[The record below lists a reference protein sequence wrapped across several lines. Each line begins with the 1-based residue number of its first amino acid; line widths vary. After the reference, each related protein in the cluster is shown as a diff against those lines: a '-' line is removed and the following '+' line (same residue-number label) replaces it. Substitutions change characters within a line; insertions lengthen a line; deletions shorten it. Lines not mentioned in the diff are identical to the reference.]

1 VVFYGFRFVNGP
13 LLGWYLTSRERA
25 MLIVCPT
32 GAMTYQIELAALGKA
47 GRSVRCTQCKNTW
60 FATPDSMVAEAE
72 AEMAAANAVAATSQP
87 PADDFT
93 DDMASNFSVETVDPT
108 EDSAAAEQA
117 ANMLAINDSPPLAPR
132 DQDEAEPSAEK
143 FDPGSS
149 EDVETIAARRARH
162 AQAQRKDQRTV
173 LQRIASVPVLIVV
186 LLAVILGALQGRVAL
201 VRNFPQTASLFS
213 MIGMPV
219 NLRGLNFMDVKSRGE
234 FVDGA
239 IVLVVEGTIVNLTPR
254 TLEVPRLRF
263 ALRNGLGHEVYA
275 WTALPPKT
283 VLGSGDGLPFRTRLA
298 APPPDGRD
306 VIVRFFS
313 RRDAGLGS

>member
-1 VVFYGFRFVNGP
+1 
-13 LLGWYLTSRERA
+13 

-32 GAMTYQIELAALGKA
+32 CAMTYQIELAVLGKA

-72 AEMAAANAVAATSQP
+72 AEMAAANAVAATSRP

-93 DDMASNFSVETVDPT
+93 DDMASNFSVETTPIVD
-108 EDSAAAEQA
+108 AAATEEA
-117 ANMLAINDSPPLAPR
+117 GEMLAIEHAPPLAPSEA
-132 DQDEAEPSAEK
+132 DEAGSSPQK
-143 FDPGSS
+143 FDPDAS

-162 AQAQRKDQRTV
+162 AYAQRKDQRTV
-173 LQRIASVPVLIVV
+173 LQRIVSVPVLIVV
-186 LLAVILGALQGRVAL
+186 LLTFIFAALQWRVAL
-201 VRNFPQTASLFS
+201 VRQFPQTASLFS
-213 MIGMPV
+213 AIGMPV

-239 IVLVVEGTIVNLTPR
+239 MVLVVEGTIVNLTPR

-263 ALRNGLGHEVYA
+263 ALRNGPGHEVYA
-275 WTALPPKT
+275 WTALPSKT
-283 VLGSGDGLPFRTRLA
+283 VLGSGDGLAFRTRLA